1 MARRSLTAIFAALLL
16 VSAAVTASAD
26 PSQPGGTFV
35 DDDGNVHEGSIEAIA
50 SEGITQGCNP
60 PANDRF
66 CPDRAV
72 SRGEMAAFLVR
83 ALDLPAGPAG
93 RFVDDDDSI
102 FRADVEALAAA
113 GITLG
118 CNPPINDRFC
128 PDEPVERGEMAAF
141 IVRAM
146 RLPPGPAGRFV
157 DDDAS
162 VFEADI
168 EALAEAGITLGCNP
182 PGNDRFCPTQAVT
195 RAEMATFLTRMLGLT
210 PMTPP
215 ARCTIL
221 PADSILNRRVDDLPV
236 HARSSQY
243 VAAIGND
250 STVHADFGSGV
261 WPPGS
266 TSPIGIPSAE
276 VLGDQERVSI
286 HFTAYGSESDP
297 GPYPIPPDAPIEGGP
312 DSNGDRHVLVVDTE
326 NCMLYELGR
335 AFPRSDGSWD
345 AQVGVVFDLTS
356 NDLRPDTWTSA
367 DAAGLPMYPLLVRYD
382 EVASG
387 RITHA
392 IRFTAPSTQKA
403 HVWPARHDASSLTG
417 LDYPPMGQRFRLEA
431 DFDIS
436 GFSPEVQVI
445 LRALKEYGMVLAD
458 NGASWFLSGE
468 PDSRWNNDDL
478 HQLGTIPGSA
488 FEAVDVSSLMVDP
501 DSGAVSH

>member
-1 MARRSLTAIFAALLL
+1 MARRSLTAILAGL
-16 VSAAVTASAD
+16 VLATAAVAAAAD
-26 PSQPGGTFV
+26 PSQPGGTFL

-50 SEGITQGCNP
+50 LEGITVGCNP
-60 PANDRF
+60 PVNDRF
-66 CPDRAV
+66 CPDRSV

-83 ALDLPAGPAG
+83 ALDLPVGPAG
-93 RFVDDDDSI
+93 RFVDDD
-102 FRADVEALAAA
+102 
-113 GITLG
+113 G
-118 CNPPINDRFC
+118 
-128 PDEPVERGEMAAF
+128 
-141 IVRAM
+141 
-146 RLPPGPAGRFV
+146 
-157 DDDAS
+157 S

-168 EALAEAGITLGCNP
+168 EALAAAGITVGCNP
-182 PGNDRFCPTQAVT
+182 PANDRFCPGQAVT

-221 PADSILNRRVDDLPV
+221 PADNILNRRVDDLPV

-243 VAAIGND
+243 VAAIG
-250 STVHADFGSGV
+250 TGERVHADFGSGV

-266 TSPIGIPSAE
+266 TSPIGIPSTD
-276 VLGDQERVSI
+276 VLADQELVSI
-286 HFTAYGSESDP
+286 HFTAYGSESDS
-297 GPYPIPPDAPIEGGP
+297 GPYPIPSDAAIEGGP

-326 NCMLYELGR
+326 NCTLYELGR
-335 AFPRSDGSWD
+335 AFPQSDGSWD

-356 NDLRPDTWTSA
+356 NALRPDTWTSA

-417 LDYPPMGQRFRLEA
+417 LNYPPMGQRFRLKA

-436 GFSPEVQVI
+436 GYSPEVQVI
-445 LRALKEYGMVLAD
+445 LQGLKEYGMVLAD

-468 PDSRWNNDDL
+468 PDARWDNDDL
-478 HQLGTIPGSA
+478 HQLGDIPGSA

-501 DSGAVSH
+501 DSGAASH